1 MCFRAFRGKK
11 GAGAVERSS
20 VGPVGGVPITGL
32 AALGFLLHAAGLT
45 ALARTALCVLC
56 EVVVQHLGVGLLMR
70 GKNVQ
75 ERSRGVA
82 RSAPGVQGTCPGESR
97 GQTEGRWCAGVEAL
111 FVKRLCFA
119 VDCASHI
126 RNSSTGA

>member
-45 ALARTALCVLC
+45 ALARTALNEKRQVLI
-56 EVVVQHLGVGLLMR
+56 
-70 GKNVQ
+70 KKK
-75 ERSRGVA
+75 
-82 RSAPGVQGTCPGESR
+82 P
-97 GQTEGRWCAGVEAL
+97 
-111 FVKRLCFA
+111 KRLIIYSPS
-119 VDCASHI
+119 V
-126 RNSSTGA
+126 T